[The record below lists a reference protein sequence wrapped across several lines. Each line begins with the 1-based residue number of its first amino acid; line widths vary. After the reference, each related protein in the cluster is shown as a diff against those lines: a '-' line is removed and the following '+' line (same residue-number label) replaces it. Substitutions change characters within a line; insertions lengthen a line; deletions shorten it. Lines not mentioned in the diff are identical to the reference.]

1 MQKTRKHLELLSPAK
16 NADFGIEAINH
27 GADAVYIGGPAFGAR
42 AKAPNTVQDIA
53 RLVQHAHKFH
63 AEVFVALNTIFHDNE
78 LEGVRQLVHQLY
90 DSGVD
95 ALIVQ
100 DMGLLELDLPPIQLH
115 ASTQTDI
122 RTVEKA
128 QFLDQVG
135 FSQIV
140 LARELDIATVKK
152 IADATTANL
161 EYFIH
166 GALCVAF
173 SGQCF
178 ISHAHTGRSANRGE
192 CSQECRLPYTLE
204 DQKGRILGKDKHYLS
219 MKDNDQSANLRA
231 LIAAGVSSFK
241 IEGRYKDLPYVKNAT
256 AHYRQLLDEILEE
269 MPEYAKS
276 SAGHASY
283 TFTPQPEKT
292 FNRSATDY
300 FANGRQA
307 DIGAFD
313 TPKFSGEELGKVR
326 KVGKDFIDVATE
338 ITLHNGDGVCF
349 FDVHKELVGLRVNT
363 VQALDHYTQ
372 RLFPNEMPADIRN
385 NTQLYRNRDHAF
397 MRLLEKDSSTRKIAL
412 DVVLYETAGGFALT
426 LTDEQGFSATAQCT
440 ADKQPANDT
449 EKAEAS
455 LRENLAK
462 LGNTDFVAR
471 DIGLELT
478 QSWFLPASV
487 VNQLRRD
494 AVEELIAIRT
504 LGYDRPPLRAATE
517 PPAIYPEDTLSYLAN
532 VYNQKARDF
541 YHKHGVKLIASAYE
555 SNETLDEVP
564 VMITK
569 HCLRFSHGL
578 CPKEAKGV
586 IGVQGTVTA
595 ESMTLIS
602 GNDRYTLKFDCKPC
616 EMHVM
621 GKVRKNILQMAPPQ
635 PIAFF
640 DKRPA

>member
-1 MQKTRKHLELLSPAK
+1 MQKTRKHLELLAPAK

-42 AKAPNTVQDIA
+42 AKAPNTVADIA

-122 RTVEKA
+122 RTVQKA

-256 AHYRQLLDEILEE
+256 AHYRLLLDEILQE
-269 MPEYAKS
+269 MPDYAKS
-276 SAGHASY
+276 SAGQASY

-326 KVGKDFIDVATE
+326 KVGKDFIDVATD
-338 ITLHNGDGVCF
+338 TPLHNGDGVCF

-363 VQALDHYTQ
+363 VQALDTHTQ

-397 MRLLEKDSSTRKIAL
+397 MRLLEKDSAARKIAL
-412 DVVLYETAGGFALT
+412 DVVLYETGDGFALT
-426 LTDEQGFSATAQCT
+426 LTDEQGFSATTQCI
-440 ADKQPANDT
+440 ADKQPANDA
-449 EKAEAS
+449 EKAGVS

-462 LGNTDFVAR
+462 LGNTDFMAR
-471 DIGLELT
+471 DISLELT
-478 QSWFLPASV
+478 QLWFLPASV

-494 AVEELIAIRT
+494 AVQELIAIRT
-504 LGYDRPPLRAATE
+504 LGYDRPPLRAAVE
-517 PPAIYPEDTLSYLAN
+517 PPATYPQDSLSYLAN
-532 VYNQKARDF
+532 VYNQKARAF
-541 YHKHGVKLIASAYE
+541 YHKHGVKLIDSAYE
-555 SNETLDEVP
+555 ANETLEEVP

-595 ESMTLIS
+595 EPMTLIS

>member
-1 MQKTRKHLELLSPAK
+1 MQKTRRHLELLAPAK

-42 AKAPNTVQDIA
+42 AKAPNTIADIA
-53 RLVQHAHKFH
+53 RLVKHAHRYH

-78 LEGVRQLVHQLY
+78 LEGARELVHQLY
-90 DSGVD
+90 DAEVD

-100 DMGLLELDLPPIQLH
+100 DMGLLEMDLPPIQLH

-128 QFLDQVG
+128 VFLDQVG

-140 LARELDIATVKK
+140 LARELDLNTIKK
-152 IADATTANL
+152 IADATSCNL
-161 EYFIH
+161 EFFIH

-192 CSQECRLPYTLE
+192 CSQECRLPFTLE
-204 DQKGRILGKDKHYLS
+204 DQKGRIIGKDKHFLS

-231 LIAAGVSSFK
+231 LIDAGVSSFK

-256 AHYRQLLDEILEE
+256 AHYRELIDEILNDR
-269 MPEYAKS
+269 PELAKS
-276 SAGHASY
+276 SSGHATY
-283 TFTPQPEKT
+283 TFAPQPEKT

-300 FANGRQA
+300 FVNGRQA

-313 TPKFSGEELGKVR
+313 TPKFSGEALGKVT
-326 KVGKDFIDVATE
+326 KVGNDYFEVETNIE
-338 ITLHNGDGVCF
+338 LHNGDGVCF

-363 VQALDHYTQ
+363 VEGK
-372 RLFPNEMPADIRN
+372 RLYPNEMPADIRR
-385 NTQLYRNRDHAF
+385 NTIVYRNRDHAF
-397 MRLLEKDSSTRKIAL
+397 MRLLEKDSAQRKIAATMNF
-412 DVVLYETAGGFALT
+412 YETANGFALT
-426 LTDEQGFSATAQCT
+426 VTDENGFSATATCE
-440 ADKQPANDT
+440 AEKQSAQNL
-449 EKAEAS
+449 EIAETS
-455 LRENLAK
+455 LRENLSK
-462 LGNTDFVAR
+462 LGGTDFTSQQIQISTAQ
-471 DIGLELT
+471 T
-478 QSWFLPASV
+478 WFMPASII
-487 VNQLRRD
+487 NNLRRD
-494 AVEELIAIRT
+494 AIEQLQQTRD
-504 LGYDRPPLRAATE
+504 LGYQRPPRREAAQ
-517 PPAIYPEDTLSYLAN
+517 PPAIFPEDTLSYLAN
-532 VYNQKARDF
+532 VYNKKARQF
-541 YHKHGVKLIASAYE
+541 YEKHGVKMIAAAYE
-555 SNETLDEVP
+555 ANKELDEVP
-564 VMITK
+564 LMITK

-595 ESMTLIS
+595 EPMTLIN

-621 GKVRKNILQMAPPQ
+621 GKIRKNILQIPAPQ
-635 PIAFF
+635 PVSFF
-640 DKRPA
+640 PKGFR